1 MNSAAKLIPGAV
13 LGLLSMLLFAIMGMC
28 SKPSSSHKRTD
39 GVFES
44 ATAKMDNG
52 EALNDR
58 EAQRLN
64 DIINW
69 EESKK
74 KYNIK

>member
-1 MNSAAKLIPGAV
+1 MDDSKTLTLIIACGILFLMA
-13 LGLLSMLLFAIMGMC
+13 LGSC
-28 SKPSSSHKRTD
+28 NNSSSRTD
-39 GVFES
+39 GIFES
-44 ATAKMDNG
+44 ATEKMDRG
-52 EALNDR
+52 EALNKQ
-58 EAQRLN
+58 ESQRIY